1 MQCTILLLLL
11 LPQKSVRYNYYY
23 ITVKIKGY
31 FNIQLVTGVSVQ
43 LYFPQCWFVFPAYMS

>member
-11 LPQKSVRYNYYY
+11 LPQKSVCYNYYY

-31 FNIQLVTGVSVQ
+31 FNIRLVTGVSVQ